1 MKHTIHGYQCIHCG
15 KGMRLTKRSRLSST
29 TKLCFACISNRDNL
43 PERYFCEGISKST
56 GKRCKKITM
65 EQYCAQHKNGD
76 ENNATQISKKKNN
89 KDVR

>member
-1 MKHTIHGYQCIHCG
+1 
-15 KGMRLTKRSRLSST
+15 MRLTKRSRLSST

-43 PERYFCEGISKST
+43 PEKYFCEGISKST

-76 ENNATQISKKKNN
+76 ENNETQVSKKENN
-89 KDVR
+89 KNVR

>member
-1 MKHTIHGYQCIHCG
+1 MKHTIHGHQCTHCG

-29 TKLCFACISNRDNL
+29 TKLCFTCISNRDNL
-43 PERYFCEGISKST
+43 PEKYFCEGISKST

-65 EQYCAQHKNGD
+65 ERYCAQHKNGD
-76 ENNATQISKKKNN
+76 ENNETQNSKKKNN

>member
-43 PERYFCEGISKST
+43 PEKYFCEGISKST

-65 EQYCAQHKNGD
+65 ERYCAQHKNGD
-76 ENNATQISKKKNN
+76 ENNETQISKKKNN
-89 KDVR
+89 KNVR